1 MRRLYCTGMP
11 ESRWNVYK
19 KGGAIQFQEDWNL
32 SMAFYDYSRCDQ
44 LYVYESRSYNADLSS
59 FNSRLDKAIWNRQKS
74 VLDAL
79 WSGLASSIILDRDR
93 NEPIIVLELSLP
105 DEHIELDSSM
115 SNDIW
120 VPTKQCNIA
129 KHPIG
134 IDSKN
139 ICRVLLVRRSILLD
153 CWVALSMGHLFE
165 NNYAPLPS
173 SVQHLFSST
182 DWWTWTK
189 VLGGFSGLSEFTEE
203 VLDEVLEDITE
214 EVLEQPL
221 RRKI

>member
-1 MRRLYCTGMP
+1 MRRLYCTGMT

-19 KGGAIQFQEDWNL
+19 KEGVIQFQEDWNL
-32 SMAFYDYSRCDQ
+32 AMAFSDYSRCDQ

-79 WSGLASSIILDRDR
+79 WSGLASSIILDHDR

-105 DEHIELDSSM
+105 EEHTELDSSI

-120 VPTKQCNIA
+120 ISTKQYNIA
-129 KHPIG
+129 KYPIE
-134 IDSKN
+134 INSKN
-139 ICRVLLVRRSILLD
+139 ICRVLSARRTILLD
-153 CWVALSMGHLFE
+153 CWAASLMGHLFE

-173 SVQHLFSST
+173 SVQHLFST
-182 DWWTWTK
+182 DWWTWNK
-189 VLGGFSGLSEFTEE
+189 VLGGFSGLTEFTEE

-214 EVLEQPL
+214 EVLGQPL
-221 RRKI
+221 RRKS